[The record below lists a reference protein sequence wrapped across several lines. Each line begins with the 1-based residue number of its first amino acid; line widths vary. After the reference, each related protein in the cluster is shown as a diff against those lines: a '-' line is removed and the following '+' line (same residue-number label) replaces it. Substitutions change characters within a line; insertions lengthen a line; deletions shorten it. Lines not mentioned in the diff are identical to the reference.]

1 MATTPPR
8 KPFLRR
14 PETAVFIGAILLRL
28 FVISRFTATPY
39 SGLQMGDMK
48 FYHEWAV
55 RILHGQWTDGH
66 AFYGLP
72 GYAYL
77 LAGFYRVMGSDFAAN
92 WMVIAVVQSVCEAFT
107 AVLIFKFAR
116 LLCSSEIGTGNST
129 HPAAAR
135 SASVAG
141 LVASLAYVLFVPA
154 QTFSVILMPTAWLV
168 CAYWWCVWQGVRP
181 PNPTALWRWLGLGL
195 LVGIVA
201 MMIATILF
209 AIPMLLMAIA
219 LQVGR
224 GGVAST
230 YGVPASAGQVVAPA
244 DAAEHTTTA
253 SPADALP
260 ASAGTPSAWARA
272 LVAAALLLAGVGIG
286 TSPAWIHNYFVA
298 HDPVLLSA
306 HGGLNFW
313 MGNNP
318 VANGYPKIPSGLRPG
333 QEGLLRDSILRAEEA
348 AGHPLKRTEVSRYWS
363 AKANAYIRENRGAW
377 FRLLGTKIRNFWNG
391 FQYDDISV
399 ITLFKERGVTLPGL
413 GFGIVAAFGLAGMLV
428 GIWRNVPARWV
439 AAAVL
444 LHMCALLS
452 VFITERYRLAAA
464 PGLIILGTYFV
475 WKLSTQAG
483 ERRGQRLRFT
493 GMILLVAACL
503 TLTTWPTH
511 DPALLSL
518 DPYNL
523 GVKELEVAEGLLAR
537 TGPAEEIATAHAA
550 AARELES
557 AERHLQAAYALMPG
571 NPGILFALGNLAF
584 DRGQQQEA
592 MAWYVQTLELNP
604 DYAGALKN
612 LGYIFLTG
620 QNFAVAAPY
629 LERAA
634 RAEPEN
640 ASTYYLLAKAKRGLG
655 DPASA
660 RAVLQEALRLKPRQP
675 EFLQLA
681 AELDKP

>member
-8 KPFLRR
+8 TSFLRR
-14 PETAVFIGAILLRL
+14 PETAVFIGAMLLRL
-28 FVISRFTATPY
+28 FVLSQFTATPY

-48 FYHEWAV
+48 FYHDWAV
-55 RILHGQWTDGH
+55 RILHGQLTDGH

-77 LAGFYRVMGSDFAAN
+77 LAGFYRVLGTDFPAN
-92 WMVIAVVQSVCEAFT
+92 WMIVAVFQSVCEAFI
-107 AVLIFKFAR
+107 AILIFKFAR
-116 LLCSSEIGTGNST
+116 LLCNAESGMGDSLHAPGS
-129 HPAAAR
+129 R
-135 SASVAG
+135 SATVAAV
-141 LVASLAYVLFVPA
+141 LASLAYVLFVPA
-154 QTFSVILMPTAWLV
+154 QTFSIILMPTAWLV
-168 CAYWWCVWQGVRP
+168 CAYWWCVWQGVRLP
-181 PNPTALWRWLGLGL
+181 DSQALWRWLGLGL
-195 LVGIVA
+195 LVGVVA

-219 LQVGR
+219 LRVER
-224 GGVAST
+224 GGPLKVR
-230 YGVPASAGQVVAPA
+230 VP
-244 DAAEHTTTA
+244 
-253 SPADALP
+253 
-260 ASAGTPSAWARA
+260 RA
-272 LVAAALLLAGVGIG
+272 LLAAALLLAGVGMG

-298 HDPVLLSA
+298 RDPVLLSA

-333 QEGLLRDSILRAEEA
+333 QEGLLKDSILRAEEA
-348 AGHPLKRTEVSRYWS
+348 AGHPLKRTEVSRFWS
-363 AKANAYIRENRGAW
+363 VQASAWISENRGAW

-399 ITLFKERGVTLPGL
+399 ITLFEERGVTLPGPRF
-413 GFGIVAAFGLAGMLV
+413 GFVAALGLAGMLLGV
-428 GIWRNVPARWV
+428 WRNVPARWV
-439 AAAVL
+439 AAAVV

-464 PGLIILGTYFV
+464 PGLIILGAYV
-475 WKLSTQAG
+475 LWRLHAALR
-483 ERRGQRLRFT
+483 ERRWP
-493 GMILLVAACL
+493 VAAGVAGLIAVAALL
-503 TLTTWPTH
+503 TSAPTR
-511 DPALLSL
+511 DPALWSL

-537 TGPAEEIATAHAA
+537 KGPADEIAAAHAT
-550 AARELES
+550 AARELAS
-557 AERHLQAAYALMPG
+557 AERHLQRAFSLMPG
-571 NPGILFALGNLAF
+571 NPGILFALGNLAL
-584 DRGQQQEA
+584 DRNQTQQAQ
-592 MAWYVQTLELNP
+592 AWYERTLAL
-604 DYAGALKN
+604 DAGYAGALKN
-612 LGYIFLTG
+612 LGYLFLTAG
-620 QNFAVAAPY
+620 DFTTAAPY

-640 ASTYYLLAKAKRGLG
+640 ASTYYLLAKAKIGLG

-660 RAVLQEALRLKPRQP
+660 RAVLKEALRLKPKQP